1 MVKISNFIPEGVEDI
16 NSAQYGEIE
25 KMQGIIGDVF
35 KSLKYQQI
43 QTPTFEYY
51 DLFAGIDMAIDKDQ
65 MYKIIDTNGKILVL
79 RPDATIPIARM
90 VATNYDVLDEPQK
103 YMYFSNVFRNS
114 DFRAGGKR
122 EFIQAGIEYFGDA
135 SSSADAEVIC
145 TAIQAL
151 TACGFNQLKVELGDA
166 NFFNGLMDSLED
178 KIDKETKNDIRILVE
193 SKNSPG
199 LASLLK
205 TLAIEEKYKDVLLK
219 LPFLYGPIDQM
230 TDLAESLSLND
241 MMRESVED
249 VRHIY
254 RQIEEKGL
262 GQYIY
267 ADMGLVNHLDY
278 YSGMIFK
285 IYLQNTGLIVG
296 SGGRYDG
303 LMRKFGKKIP
313 ATGFGLNMDV
323 LFEALQSERK
333 QEQILK
339 IALGKG
345 RLAEITLEKLKAI
358 GIHFP
363 DYDKNS
369 RKLIFDDGEGKIRIV
384 FVKAGDVDIYVE
396 KGACDLGVAGKDTLM
411 ESNSDVYEML
421 DLGYGKCRFAIA
433 AMIGFEKTAHKKIRV
448 ATKYP
453 NVAKN
458 YYEKK
463 GLPIEIIKING
474 SVELAPIMGLSDVIV
489 DIVET
494 GTTLKENGLEIIE
507 TIEDVSARLIVNRVS
522 LKIKQEAVTTIINAL
537 RRQD

>member
-1 MVKISNFIPEGVEDI
+1 MSKMKNVVPEGVEDI
-16 NSAQYGEIE
+16 NSIQYGEIE
-25 KMQGIIGDVF
+25 KMQGIIGEVF
-35 KSLKYQQI
+35 KKLQYKQI
-43 QTPTFEYY
+43 QTPTFEFY

-90 VATNYDVLDEPQK
+90 VATNYETLNESLK
-103 YMYFSNVFRNS
+103 FMYFTNVFRS
-114 DFRAGGKR
+114 ADFRAGGKR
-122 EFIQAGIEYFGDA
+122 EFIQAGIEYFGNA
-135 SSSADAEVIC
+135 GSEADAEVII
-145 TAIQAL
+145 TAIQVL
-151 TACGFNQLKVELGDA
+151 TACGFDQIKVELGDA
-166 NFFNGLMDSLED
+166 NFFNGLMMALGED
-178 KIDKETKNDIRILVE
+178 IDKETKNEIRVLVE

-199 LASLLK
+199 LANLLDNL
-205 TLAIEEKYKDVLLK
+205 TMDDRYKNVLLQ
-219 LPFLYGPIDQM
+219 LPFLYGDMVKI
-230 TDLAESLSLND
+230 TELAEKLSLNS
-241 MMRESVED
+241 MMLESVED
-249 VRHIY
+249 VRHICG
-254 RQIEEKGL
+254 QIQAKGL
-262 GQYIY
+262 EKYIY

-285 IYLQNTGLIVG
+285 IYLQNTGQIVG

-303 LMRKFGKKIP
+303 LMHKFGKKIP

-323 LFEALQSERK
+323 LFDALQSDK
-333 QEQILK
+333 SQDQTLK

-345 RLAEITLEKLKAI
+345 RLAEITLEKLEAI
-358 GIHFP
+358 GIRFP

-369 RKLIFDDGEGKIRIV
+369 RKLIFDDADGKIRIV

-458 YYEKK
+458 YFEKK
-463 GLPIEIIKING
+463 GQPIEIIKING
-474 SVELAPIMGLSDVIV
+474 SVELAPMMGLSDVIV

-494 GTTLKENGLEIIE
+494 GTTLKENGLEVIE
-507 TIEDVSARLIVNRVS
+507 KIEDVSARLIVNRVS
-522 LKIKQEAVTTIINAL
+522 LKTKQEAVSKIIDAL
-537 RRQD
+537 RR